1 MFEWFRRRTSPH
13 GAALSQ
19 APILGEA
26 ASNPC
31 GKYQPLH
38 KYLKGRFA
46 TAVVLKI
53 SEIED
58 LLGFS
63 LPALA
68 RADRDWWT
76 VADQNTPEGDYS
88 RAWTRASR
96 TAEPNLTA
104 GTVMFE
110 ERRGFHR
117 SERRGQQ
124 L

>member
-13 GAALSQ
+13 LAALSQ
-19 APILGEA
+19 ASILGET
-26 ASNPC
+26 ASPPC

-46 TAVVLKI
+46 TVVVLKM

-63 LPALA
+63 LPAHA
-68 RADRDWWT
+68 RADREWWT
-76 VADQNTPEGDYS
+76 VADPHTPEGDYS

-104 GTVMFE
+104 GTVVFE
-110 ERRGFHR
+110 EGRG
-117 SERRGQQ
+117 
-124 L
+124 

>member
-1 MFEWFRRRTSPH
+1 MFEWFRRRTSSH
-13 GAALSQ
+13 LAALSQ

-26 ASNPC
+26 TSNPC

-46 TAVVLKI
+46 TAVVLKM

-63 LPALA
+63 LPAVA
-68 RADRDWWT
+68 RADREWWT
-76 VADQNTPEGDYS
+76 VADPHTSEGDYS

-104 GTVMFE
+104 GTVVFE
-110 ERRGFHR
+110 EGH
-117 SERRGQQ
+117 G
-124 L
+124 